1 MDFKANQTKQKL
13 RGGYYT
19 PGDLAQFM
27 SKWILNNGVKEILE
41 PSSGDGNFFKSISDV
56 INSHNSEVKITGVEL
71 DSDEAIKSI
80 ERAKEFD
87 NLSVDVNNTDFL
99 EWGLKNYNK
108 LKFDAVIGNPPFI
121 RYQYLP
127 KEYQLKAEK
136 IFKLFNLKFTK
147 HTNAWVPF
155 VVLGFEM
162 LKPGGKLAMILPS
175 EIMHVAHAQ
184 SLRTYLGKKSEKIL
198 ILDPKELWF
207 TDTLQGALILFAEK
221 KKTSNDDSLGLGIK
235 EISDRSFSK
244 TDPQNYFEK
253 VHFINGETI
262 KGKWTKA
269 VLNPTELTLLKEIK
283 ESSNVHQFKNIADVD
298 VGLVTGANKYFLISQ
313 DEVEKYGLEKWA
325 HPMFGRSDHC
335 PKMIYDSGQHQLNI
349 KKGLPTNFIW
359 FDVDSYDE
367 LDDDAKKY
375 VKIGERE
382 KYHERYKCRVR
393 QPWFKVPS
401 VYATE
406 IGMLKRAHDFPRLI
420 LNKKGAYTTD
430 TAYRISTIDK
440 KVSSHELVFCFVN
453 SFTALTSELEGRFYG
468 GGVLEL
474 VPSEIEKTFIPI
486 IPINENQLDSLDRDF
501 QNLSTQE
508 ILKRQDEIILKE
520 IGLNKNEREIIFN
533 AWLKLRNRRQ
543 RN

>member
-1 MDFKANQTKQKL
+1 MDFKANQTDQKL

-19 PGDLAQFM
+19 PIDLAAFM
-27 SKWILNNGVKEILE
+27 AKWITDENTKKILE
-41 PSSGDGNFFKSISDV
+41 PSSGDGIFFEGISKSV
-56 INSHNSEVKITGVEL
+56 NSSSSKIEITGVEL
-71 DSDEAIKSI
+71 DSDEAAKSI
-80 ERAKEFD
+80 KRSNE
-87 NLSVDVNNTDFL
+87 LSNIKINVLNKDFL
-99 EWGLKNYNK
+99 EWGLKNYQKAN
-108 LKFDAVIGNPPFI
+108 FDAVIGNPPFI

-127 KEYQLKAEK
+127 EEYQLKSEK
-136 IFKLFNLKFTK
+136 VFKLFNLKFTK

-155 VVLGFEM
+155 VILSFEM
-162 LKPGGKLAMILPS
+162 LKPGGKMAMILPS
-175 EIMHVAHAQ
+175 ELMHVKHSQ
-184 SLRTYLGKKSEKIL
+184 SLRTYLGKRSTKIL

-221 KKTSNDDSLGLGIK
+221 KKSVNDDSIGLGIK
-235 EISDRSFSK
+235 AINDRSFSK
-244 TDPQNYFEK
+244 TEPQNYFEK

-269 VLNPTELTLLKEIK
+269 VLNPNELSLIKEIK
-283 ESSNVHQFKNIADVD
+283 KDNSIHQFKNVASVD
-298 VGLVTGANKYFLISQ
+298 VGLVTGANKYFLISE
-313 DEVEKYGLEKWA
+313 DEVKKFGLEKWA

-335 PKMIYDSGQHQLNI
+335 PKMIYDSRQHQKNI
-349 KKGLPTNFIW
+349 KDGLPTNFIW

-367 LDDDAKKY
+367 LDENAKNY
-375 VKIGERE
+375 VKIGEE
-382 KYHERYKCRVR
+382 KEYHERYKCRIR
-393 QPWFKVPS
+393 EPWFKVPS

-430 TAYRISTIDK
+430 TAYRISAIDK
-440 KVSSHELVFCFVN
+440 KVKSYELVFCFVN
-453 SFTALTSELEGRFYG
+453 SFTALTAELEGRFYG

-486 IPINENQLDSLDRDF
+486 TSIDPLQLKELDKDF
-501 QNLSTQE
+501 QKLSTKE
-508 ILKRQDEIILKE
+508 ILKRQDDIILKE
-520 IGLNKNEREIIFN
+520 IGLNKKERNLIHN

>member
-19 PGDLAQFM
+19 PDDLAKFM

-41 PSSGDGNFFKSISDV
+41 PSSGDGNFFKSLSDV
-56 INSHNSEVKITGVEL
+56 ITSQNSEIKITGIEL
-71 DSDEAIKSI
+71 DSDEALKSI
-80 ERAKEFD
+80 DRSKEFN
-87 NLSVDVNNTDFL
+87 NLSVDVCNTDFL
-99 EWGLKNYNK
+99 EWGLKNHNK
-108 LKFDAVIGNPPFI
+108 LNFDAVIGNPPFI

-175 EIMHVAHAQ
+175 EIMHVVHAQ
-184 SLRTYLGKKSEKIL
+184 SLRTYLSENSEKIL

-207 TDTLQGALILFAEK
+207 TETLQGALILFAEK

-235 EISDRSFSK
+235 EINDRSFSK

-253 VHFINGETI
+253 VRFINGETI

-269 VLNPTELTLLKEIK
+269 VLNPTELSLLKEIK
-283 ESSNVHQFKNIADVD
+283 GISNVYQFKEIADVD
-298 VGLVTGANKYFLISQ
+298 VGIVTGANKYFLISQ
-313 DEVEKYGLEKWA
+313 DKVQKYGLEKWA
-325 HPMFGRSDHC
+325 YPMFGRSDHC
-335 PKMIYDSGQHQLNI
+335 PKMIYDSEQHQSNI

-359 FDVDSYDE
+359 FNVDSYDD

-375 VKIGERE
+375 VDIGEGE
-382 KYHERYKCRVR
+382 KFHERYKCRVR
-393 QPWFKVPS
+393 EPWFKVPS

-420 LNKKGAYTTD
+420 LNEKGAYTTD
-430 TAYRISTIDK
+430 TVYRISIIDNNIK
-440 KVSSHELVFCFVN
+440 SHELVFSFVN

-486 IPINENQLDSLDRDF
+486 VSIHKLQLDDLDRDF
-501 QNLSTQE
+501 QNLNTQE

-520 IGLNKNEREIIFN
+520 IGLNKKEREIIHD

>member
-1 MDFKANQTKQKL
+1 MDFKADQTKQKL

-19 PGDLAQFM
+19 PDDLAQFM
-27 SKWILNNGVKEILE
+27 SRWILNDDVKEILE
-41 PSSGDGNFFKSISDV
+41 PSSGNGNFFKSLSDV
-56 INSHNSEVKITGVEL
+56 ISLDNNEIKVTGIEL
-71 DSDEAIKSI
+71 NSDEALKSI
-80 ERAKEFD
+80 ERSKKFK
-87 NLSVDVNNTDFL
+87 NISVDVNNTDFL
-99 EWGLKNYNK
+99 EWGLKNHNNFN
-108 LKFDAVIGNPPFI
+108 FDAVIGNPPFI

-136 IFKLFNLKFTK
+136 IFKLFNLKFTR

-155 VVLGFEM
+155 VVLGFEL

-184 SLRTYLGKKSEKIL
+184 SLRTYLGKKSERML

-207 TDTLQGALILFAEK
+207 TDTLQGALILLAEK
-221 KKTSNDDSLGLGIK
+221 KNNANDHSLGLGIK
-235 EISDRSFSK
+235 EINDRSFSK
-244 TDPQNYFEK
+244 KDPQNYFEK

-269 VLNPTELTLLKEIK
+269 VLNSDELSLIKEIK
-283 ESSNVHQFKNIADVD
+283 EDNNVHQFKNIADVD
-298 VGLVTGANKYFLISQ
+298 VGLVTGANKYFLINEA
-313 DEVEKYGLEKWA
+313 DVKKYGLEKWA
-325 HPMFGRSDHC
+325 HPMFGRSNHC
-335 PKMIYDSGQHQLNI
+335 PKIIYDIKQHQLNI
-349 KKGLPTNFIW
+349 NKGLPTNFIW
-359 FDVDSYDE
+359 LDVDSFDE
-367 LDDDAKKY
+367 LDEKAKAY
-375 VKIGERE
+375 IKIGENE

-393 QPWFKVPS
+393 EPWFKVPS

-430 TAYRISTIDK
+430 TAYRISIINK
-440 KVSSHELVFCFVN
+440 NIKSYELVFGFLN

-486 IPINENQLDSLDRDF
+486 VPINESYLNDLDDSF
-501 QNLSTQE
+501 QKLSSQE
-508 ILKRQDEIILKE
+508 ILIRQDDIILKE
-520 IGLNKNEREIIFN
+520 IGLNKKERRIIHN

-543 RN
+543 RK